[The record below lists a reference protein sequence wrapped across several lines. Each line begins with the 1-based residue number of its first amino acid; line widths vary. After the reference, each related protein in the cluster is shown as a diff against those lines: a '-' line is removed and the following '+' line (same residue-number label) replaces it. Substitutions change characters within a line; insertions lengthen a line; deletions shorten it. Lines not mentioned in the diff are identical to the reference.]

1 MLRDKRIT
9 ALVLLTVML
18 LSMTVFSSTA
28 YADGKSKATPT
39 PTATPPPTAAPTPMP
54 TAAPAT
60 SSGTPF
66 TNEGN
71 MALIDNLFTTD
82 THKQFIIV
90 ETKSGQLFYIVID
103 YDALL
108 NEETDSY
115 EVHFLNM
122 VDEADLMALLE
133 DGEIP
138 VKTPEP
144 TIKPTPNIEVI
155 KEEESSGGL
164 GGSAIL
170 LIVLLLA
177 GGAAAYYF
185 KVVKKKQKP
194 KVPAD
199 VDDYDL
205 EDDEGEDDHW
215 EKEI

>member
-1 MLRDKRIT
+1 MWRDKRIS
-9 ALVLLTVML
+9 ALILLTVML
-18 LSMTVFSSTA
+18 LSMTAFSSTA
-28 YADGKSKATPT
+28 LADGKPKATPT
-39 PTATPPPTAAPTPMP
+39 PTATPQPTAAPTPMP
-54 TAAPAT
+54 TAAPVT
-60 SSGTPF
+60 SGAPF

-82 THKQFIIV
+82 THKQFITV

-103 YDALL
+103 YDAML

-155 KEEESSGGL
+155 KDEEPSGGL
-164 GGSAIL
+164 GGGAIL

-177 GGAAAYYF
+177 GGAAVYYF

-199 VDDYDL
+199 VDEYDL
-205 EDDEGEDDHW
+205 EDDEDEDDHW

>member
-1 MLRDKRIT
+1 MWRDKRIT

-18 LSMTVFSSTA
+18 LSMTAFSSTA
-28 YADGKSKATPT
+28 LANGEPTPK
-39 PTATPPPTAAPTPMP
+39 PTATPQPTAVPTPMP
-54 TAAPAT
+54 TIVPVT
-60 SSGTPF
+60 SGTPF

-71 MALIDNLFTTD
+71 MALIDNLYADD
-82 THKQFIIV
+82 THKQFITV

-103 YDALL
+103 YDAVLD
-108 NEETDSY
+108 EETDSY

-122 VDEADLMALLE
+122 VDEANLMALLE

-155 KEEESSGGL
+155 KDEEPSGGGL
-164 GGSAIL
+164 GGGTIL

-177 GGAAAYYF
+177 GGAAVYYF

-199 VDDYDL
+199 VDEYDL
-205 EDDEGEDDHW
+205 EDDEDGEDDHW